1 MLTSVPLTLVDETD
15 SLPTALVAGL
25 LPDGSLEESLAALAA
40 DGSVVTTRGSVPT
53 HHTQLGGLLVQ
64 GQEVGRGEGRCELPP
79 QLLHLCQWG
88 SD

>member
-1 MLTSVPLTLVDETD
+1 MKV
-15 SLPTALVAGL
+15 PTALVASL

-53 HHTQLGGLLVQ
+53 HHTQLRVLLLQ
-64 GQEVGRGEGRCELPP
+64 GQEVGRGEGRCDLPP